1 MKRRSCQE
9 YRQCFAAREAATE
22 DEVPS
27 QSSEDHLQLVR
38 GDEDSRAELGKILDH
53 LGVLFGSGLGRVGG
67 EGRESQHLSQQGQ
80 KWGARCGGGRPTKR
94 MQRQIDVVNLFM
106 YFLLFFLKYGQ
117 GEV

>member
-38 GDEDSRAELGKILDH
+38 GDKDSRAELGEILDH
-53 LGVLFGSGLGRVGG
+53 LGLVFGSGLGRVGG
-67 EGRESQHLSQQGQ
+67 GR
-80 KWGARCGGGRPTKR
+80 GGRASIFRSKDKSGVPDAGAAGPQKECNDKLT
-94 MQRQIDVVNLFM
+94 
-106 YFLLFFLKYGQ
+106 
-117 GEV
+117 

>member
-38 GDEDSRAELGKILDH
+38 GDEDSRAELGEILDH
-53 LGVLFGSGLGRVGG
+53 LGLVFGSGLGRVWG
-67 EGRESQHLSQQGQ
+67 ESQHLSQQGQ

-94 MQRQIDVVNLFM
+94 MQRQIDVMNHFM
-106 YFLLFFLKYGQ
+106 YCIFFFLKYGQ

>member
-38 GDEDSRAELGKILDH
+38 GDEDPRAKLGEILDH
-53 LGVLFGSGLGRVGG
+53 LGLVFGSGLGRGGAGEPASFAARTKVGCQMR
-67 EGRESQHLSQQGQ
+67 GRQAH
-80 KWGARCGGGRPTKR
+80 KKNATT
-94 MQRQIDVVNLFM
+94 N
-106 YFLLFFLKYGQ
+106 
-117 GEV
+117 

>member
-9 YRQCFAAREAATE
+9 YRQCFAAREAAAE

-38 GDEDSRAELGKILDH
+38 GDEDSSAQLGEILDH
-53 LGVLFGSGLGRVGG
+53 LGLVFGSGLGRVGG
-67 EGRESQHLSQQGQ
+67 GAGEPASFAARTKVGCQMRGRHAHKKNATTDRRSESFH
-80 KWGARCGGGRPTKR
+80 
-94 MQRQIDVVNLFM
+94 VF
-106 YFLLFFLKYGQ
+106 YFFFLKYGQ

>member
-38 GDEDSRAELGKILDH
+38 GDKDSRAELGEILDH
-53 LGVLFGSGLGRVGG
+53 LGLVFGSGLGRVGG
-67 EGRESQHLSQQGQ
+67 GAGEPASFAARTKVGCQMRGRQAHKKNATTDRRSESFHVLCFS
-80 KWGARCGGGRPTKR
+80 
-94 MQRQIDVVNLFM
+94 F
-106 YFLLFFLKYGQ
+106 
-117 GEV
+117 

>member
-38 GDEDSRAELGKILDH
+38 GDKDSRAELGEILDH
-53 LGVLFGSGLGRVGG
+53 LGLVFGSGLGRVGG
-67 EGRESQHLSQQGQ
+67 GAGELASFAARTKVGCQMRGRQAH
-80 KWGARCGGGRPTKR
+80 KKNATT
-94 MQRQIDVVNLFM
+94 N
-106 YFLLFFLKYGQ
+106 
-117 GEV
+117 